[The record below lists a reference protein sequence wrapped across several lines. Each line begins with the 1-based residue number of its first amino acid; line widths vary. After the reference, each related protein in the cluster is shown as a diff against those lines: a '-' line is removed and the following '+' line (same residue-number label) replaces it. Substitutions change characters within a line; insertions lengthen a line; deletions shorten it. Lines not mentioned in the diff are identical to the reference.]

1 LPKDGER
8 KMNSKGKLIDQEQL
22 CKACVWKSQTMSE
35 KVLCFF
41 PECVYRM
48 DKTET
53 DGAGNT
59 YTQYTN
65 TISRQRVI
73 IMHKAKKKK
82 RNQSPPIII
91 YK

>member
-1 LPKDGER
+1 MDDVKH
-8 KMNSKGKLIDQEQL
+8 KDQEQL
-22 CKACVWKSQTMSE
+22 CRGCIWKQQMSE
-35 KVLCFF
+35 QMTLCFF

-59 YTQYTN
+59 YTQYAN
-65 TISRQRVI
+65 TISKQRVI
-73 IMHKAKKKK
+73 IMHKAEKKKK
-82 RNQSPPIII
+82 NQSPPIII